1 VTAPPDLPAALLLG
15 LFGSTHCL
23 GMCGGIAGAF
33 AFALGPDCR
42 PARRH
47 ALLLLASTGRVG
59 SYAAMGAL
67 LGAALPAGGAAPRI
81 LAGVLLL
88 LMGVALAGRNLLAPL
103 ERAGQRLWRRT
114 GEPLLRR
121 VRFDSVPGAL
131 ACGIAWGWLPCG
143 LVYSTLAWA
152 GSSGSAAQAAGLMA
166 CFGAGTIP
174 LVLASG
180 VLATRLSTLLRAR
193 GLRLLA
199 GLCVCAFGIWTVAAA
214 IGGHGPHHA
223 H

>member
-1 VTAPPDLPAALLLG
+1 MTASPEFSAALLLG

-33 AFALGPDCR
+33 AFALGPHC
-42 PARRH
+42 PAARRH
-47 ALLLLASTGRVG
+47 ALLLLASAGRIA

-67 LGAALPAGGAAPRI
+67 LGAILPADHGWLRI
-81 LAGVLLL
+81 LAGALLL
-88 LMGVALAGRNLLAPL
+88 LMGLSLAGRNLLAPL

-121 VRFDSVPGAL
+121 IRFDSVPGAL

-152 GSSGSAAQAAGLMA
+152 GSSGSATQAAGLMA
-166 CFGAGTIP
+166 LFGIGTTP
-174 LVLASG
+174 LVLAG
-180 VLATRLSTLLRAR
+180 GMLAARLSALLGRR

-199 GLCVCAFGIWTVAAA
+199 GLCVCAFGIWTLAAA
-214 IGGHGPHHA
+214 LGGQGPHHA

>member
-1 VTAPPDLPAALLLG
+1 MTPPPELPAALLLG
-15 LFGSTHCL
+15 LFGSTHCV

-33 AFALGPDCR
+33 AFTLGPAC
-42 PARRH
+42 PSARRH
-47 ALLLLASTGRVG
+47 ALLLLASLGRIG

-67 LGAALPAGGAAPRI
+67 LGGALPAGGAAPRV

-103 ERAGQRLWRRT
+103 ERAGQQVWRRT
-114 GEPLLRR
+114 GEPWLRR

-152 GSSGSAAQAAGLMA
+152 GSSGSATQAAGLMA
-166 CFGAGTIP
+166 CFGAGTTP

-180 VLATRLSTLLRAR
+180 ALATRMSALLRAR
-193 GLRLLA
+193 GMRLLA
-199 GLCVCAFGIWTVAAA
+199 GLCVCAFGIWTLAAA
-214 IGGHGPHHA
+214 LGGQGPHHT